1 MPREDELV
9 RVLNSE
15 ESCGKH
21 DQSNLA
27 CIRIA
32 VKLPTKLRR
41 KHILWRLNLQRLPAT
56 RLSFVLVSTSFLLSA
71 GCSKFTQRF
80 KWIPTSLLTI
90 PLSLLPLKPRGKANH
105 PKWTSPDDHFYKPW
119 DGANHPGFEAID
131 TK

>member
-15 ESCGKH
+15 ESCWKH

-41 KHILWRLNLQRLPAT
+41 KHILWRLKLQRLPAT

-71 GCSKFTQRF
+71 GSRATQSF
-80 KWIPTSLLTI
+80 KWISTSLLTI
-90 PLSLLPLKPRGKANH
+90 SLGLLPLKPRGKANH
-105 PKWTSPDDHFYKPW
+105 PKWTSPDHHFYKPRH
-119 DGANHPGFEAID
+119 GANHPGFEAID